1 MRDTQLL
8 TSVNGP
14 TKLGLKGSDN
24 SLSGSVNVDF
34 ADRPSKTEQAG
45 CHACGA
51 NALASLCFFLTFG
64 SYGSSP
70 Q

>member
-1 MRDTQLL
+1 MRVKQLL

-14 TKLGLKGSDN
+14 FKLGLKGRDN
-24 SLSGSVNVDF
+24 SLVGFENVDL

-51 NALASLCFFLTFG
+51 NAFARFRFLLTFG
-64 SYGSSP
+64 SYGSGS
-70 Q
+70 